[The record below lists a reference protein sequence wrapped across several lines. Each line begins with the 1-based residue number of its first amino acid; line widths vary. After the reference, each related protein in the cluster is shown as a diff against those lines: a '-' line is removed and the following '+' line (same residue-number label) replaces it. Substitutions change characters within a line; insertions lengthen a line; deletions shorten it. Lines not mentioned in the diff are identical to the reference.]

1 MGIPLRQ
8 RAGCRLGKADELETL
23 KHTIMTKRVLPE
35 LTPECE
41 ITARLYA
48 QGMEKKEIADLK
60 CRAISTV
67 ANQLQKAF
75 EVLKVRNGREL
86 ATLLHER
93 LTGLHLTMNFDKK
106 TRTLVTCCL
115 LGIFSLSF
123 IEDFDVI
130 RRSRRVERI
139 EEIRIRTRRD

>member
-1 MGIPLRQ
+1 MN
-8 RAGCRLGKADELETL
+8 D
-23 KHTIMTKRVLPE
+23 KRVLPE

-75 EVLKVRNGREL
+75 EVLNVRNGREL

-115 LGIFSLSF
+115 LGVFTLSF
-123 IEDFDVI
+123 LEDFDVI
-130 RRSRRVERI
+130 RRSRRTERI
-139 EEIRIRTRRD
+139 EEIRTRIRKD